1 MNTLQHYVSREN
13 RFRAAMDSGMFGP
26 QLNLDNLKDR
36 LKVARLIDSELS
48 PENLT
53 ADGEL
58 TPREVQER
66 YDYLVA
72 AARGLMAL
80 DKNIFFEEL

>member
-36 LKVARLIDSELS
+36 LTVARLIDSELS
-48 PENLT
+48 PENLY
-53 ADGEL
+53 ADGER
-58 TPREVQER
+58 TPREAQER
-66 YDYLVA
+66 YTYLA
-72 AARGLMAL
+72 AAAHDLMAL
-80 DKNIFFEEL
+80 DSDIFFEEL

>member
-1 MNTLQHYVSREN
+1 MSTLQHYVSKEN
-13 RFRAAMDSGMFGP
+13 RFRAAMGDFMGP
-26 QLNLDNLKDR
+26 QLDLNNKKDR
-36 LKVARLIDSELS
+36 QRVARMIDSELS
-48 PENLT
+48 PENLS

-58 TPREVQER
+58 SPREVQER

-72 AARGLMAL
+72 AARDLMAL

>member
-1 MNTLQHYVSREN
+1 MNTVQHYVSREN
-13 RFRAAMDSGMFGP
+13 RFRAAMNGAMGP
-26 QLNLDNLKDR
+26 QLSLDNLKDR
-36 LKVARLIDSELS
+36 LRVARLIDSELS

-72 AARGLMAL
+72 AARDLMAL

>member
-1 MNTLQHYVSREN
+1 MSALQHYISREN
-13 RFRAAMDSGMFGP
+13 RFRAAMSGAMGP
-26 QLNLDNLKDR
+26 QLDLEQKKDR
-36 LKVARLIDSELS
+36 LKVARMIDSELS
-48 PENLT
+48 PENLS

-58 TPREVQER
+58 SPREVQER

-72 AARGLMAL
+72 AARDLMAL